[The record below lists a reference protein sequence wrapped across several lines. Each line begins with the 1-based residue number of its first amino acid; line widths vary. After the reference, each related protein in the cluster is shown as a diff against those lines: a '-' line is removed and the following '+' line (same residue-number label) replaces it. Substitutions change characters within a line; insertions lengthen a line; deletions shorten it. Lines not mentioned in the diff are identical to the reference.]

1 MQIAPPPSDPS
12 NRPLLQGLR
21 QSHIHAL
28 ITQANEKA
36 TLKESSNS
44 GPRARRRQ
52 ADRREAAEQA
62 LLQAATSLIAT
73 KGIRGTTVADIGEAA
88 GYSKGLPA
96 HYYKNKISLL
106 KSVVDYI
113 YERFADR
120 LIAGRDAERG
130 LDALIKAIEV
140 TFAPHSLEMAKTL
153 SLMQKEALMPDS
165 ELRPVFQTYNRI
177 TIARIAKEIQ
187 IGIDKKEI
195 RPDVDPQL
203 QAALLLAAL
212 RGVNVQW
219 AMNPDSI
226 DHETVTEEMVSL
238 FRRSLAVGGH

>member
-1 MQIAPPPSDPS
+1 MSSTPAP
-12 NRPLLQGLR
+12 R
-21 QSHIHAL
+21 
-28 ITQANEKA
+28 T
-36 TLKESSNS
+36 
-44 GPRARRRQ
+44 RRRQ

-62 LLQAATSLIAT
+62 LLQAAVTLIAT

-113 YERFADR
+113 FDRFAER

-130 LDALIKAIEV
+130 LDSLIKAIEV
-140 TFAPHSLEMAKTL
+140 TFAPHSLMMTKTL

-165 ELRPVFQTYNRI
+165 ELRPVFQAYNRA

-203 QAALLLAAL
+203 QSALLLAAL
-212 RGVNVQW
+212 RGVNLQW
-219 AMNPDSI
+219 SMNPDAI
-226 DHETVTEEMVSL
+226 DHKTVTEEMIVL
-238 FRRSLAVGGH
+238 FKRALAVGH